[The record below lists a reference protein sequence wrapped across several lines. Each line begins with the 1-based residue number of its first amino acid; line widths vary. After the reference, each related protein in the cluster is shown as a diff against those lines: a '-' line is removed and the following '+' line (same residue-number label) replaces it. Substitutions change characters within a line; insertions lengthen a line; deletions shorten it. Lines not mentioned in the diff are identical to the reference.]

1 MVREYLPEEYTKED
15 RDLIKV
21 FQQTMNE
28 LELAYL
34 KAIHS
39 NDTIKAN
46 AFLKQIKGVAKTLND
61 EYSDRA
67 DIRITEEYLKG
78 VKYLDEAW
86 EIEDTIGFVDFSKW
100 KAKEMI
106 GELWPA
112 HVQAVNALLNTS
124 KNYVKSSLDGLERQT
139 MSLIGELQ
147 QQRVREELAKWILK
161 GESRF
166 EVNKKVTKYF
176 EEQNL
181 WFKDRAWRVWTM
193 DRYVDMLT
201 RTETAIANVQGTI
214 NRWIQ
219 VWLTKF
225 RVIEHFDCCSTC
237 ANYNWEVFD
246 VSKGIVSLP
255 PYHPNCRGYI
265 EAVID
270 GHDYKDWVANYQNYK
285 LSNEAKENRFI
296 QSAEKNIDRIYKTE
310 QGKSLIDKIWR
321 DNAIVANSYTWSL
334 WKEIN
339 KHLRGEIRNKDYNE
353 MSISLSNTIKNNTQT
368 FDNIYRWT
376 NLPKTVFTWIKNSK
390 IYKDKGFM
398 SFTQGEK
405 ERAKWWIEW
414 DWIWVIFELEQWKWL
429 NVSDISEFWF
439 EKEVIIDKE
448 TLFKVKEIKQGKDWI
463 YRIKINHI

>member
-1 MVREYLPEEYTKED
+1 MVRDYLPEEYTKED

-106 GELWPA
+106 WELWPA

-166 EVNKKVTKYF
+166 EVNKRVTKYF

-237 ANYNWEVFD
+237 ANYNWAVFD
-246 VSKGIVSLP
+246 ISKGMVNLP
-255 PYHPNCRGYI
+255 PYHPNCKGYI

-270 GHDYKDWVANYQNYK
+270 EKYLKPSRRWTEIDNKARDLSQKYWISWIWTLDRVKRLNSSLEEYKGV
-285 LSNEAKENRFI
+285 EHTRTEKEKEI
-296 QSAEKNIDRIYKTE
+296 YWLKDELIIAEMKSRKDPLQDKKWYTKIRIKETVQWKKTE
-310 QGKSLIDKIWR
+310 VNRHVVWDIYDNLKNMGK
-321 DNAIVANSYTWSL
+321 
-334 WKEIN
+334 
-339 KHLRGEIRNKDYNE
+339 
-353 MSISLSNTIKNNTQT
+353 IK
-368 FDNIYRWT
+368 
-376 NLPKTVFTWIKNSK
+376 
-390 IYKDKGFM
+390 
-398 SFTQGEK
+398 
-405 ERAKWWIEW
+405 
-414 DWIWVIFELEQWKWL
+414 
-429 NVSDISEFWF
+429 
-439 EKEVIIDKE
+439 
-448 TLFKVKEIKQGKDWI
+448 
-463 YRIKINHI
+463 

>member
-1 MVREYLPEEYTKED
+1 MAREYLPEEYTKED

-106 GELWPA
+106 WELWPA

-161 GESRF
+161 GESRQ
-166 EVNKKVTKYF
+166 EVNKKVTQYF
-176 EEQNL
+176 EEQKL
-181 WFKDRAWRVWTM
+181 GFKDRAWRIWTM

-270 GHDYKDWVANYQNYK
+270 WHDWGYH
-285 LSNEAKENRFI
+285 KELERKATYLWEGEFWP
-296 QSAEKNIDRIYKTE
+296 IYKWLKDKEAEDFLLAQKKWEVKGAYSYKWREVDAFYWRYDASKWKNDPWAWLLKLKTKHPE
-310 QGKSLIDKIWR
+310 ALWNIQKMLDKKRKDVEEDNDYIVLSDEKQILVMRKSYDQKPKLWVVSAYDR
-321 DNAIVANSYTWSL
+321 DEKY
-334 WKEIN
+334 K
-339 KHLRGEIRNKDYNE
+339 KYQK
-353 MSISLSNTIKNNTQT
+353 
-368 FDNIYRWT
+368 
-376 NLPKTVFTWIKNSK
+376 IKNS
-390 IYKDKGFM
+390 
-398 SFTQGEK
+398 
-405 ERAKWWIEW
+405 
-414 DWIWVIFELEQWKWL
+414 WK
-429 NVSDISEFWF
+429 
-439 EKEVIIDKE
+439 
-448 TLFKVKEIKQGKDWI
+448 
-463 YRIKINHI
+463 

>member
-166 EVNKKVTKYF
+166 EVNKRVTKYF

-225 RVIEHFDCCSTC
+225 RVIEHFDCCSNIC
-237 ANYNWEVFD
+237 SHYNGEVFD
-246 VSKGIVSLP
+246 ISKGMVNLP

-270 GHDYKDWVANYQNYK
+270 EKYLKPSRRWTEIDNKARDLSQKYWISWIWTLDRVKRLNSSLEEYKGV
-285 LSNEAKENRFI
+285 EHTRTEKEKEI
-296 QSAEKNIDRIYKTE
+296 YWLKDELIIAEMKSRKDPLQDKKWYTKIRIKETVQWKKTE
-310 QGKSLIDKIWR
+310 VNRHVIWDIYDNLKNMGK
-321 DNAIVANSYTWSL
+321 
-334 WKEIN
+334 
-339 KHLRGEIRNKDYNE
+339 
-353 MSISLSNTIKNNTQT
+353 IK
-368 FDNIYRWT
+368 
-376 NLPKTVFTWIKNSK
+376 
-390 IYKDKGFM
+390 
-398 SFTQGEK
+398 
-405 ERAKWWIEW
+405 
-414 DWIWVIFELEQWKWL
+414 
-429 NVSDISEFWF
+429 
-439 EKEVIIDKE
+439 
-448 TLFKVKEIKQGKDWI
+448 
-463 YRIKINHI
+463 

>member
-46 AFLKQIKGVAKTLND
+46 AFLKKIKGVAKTLND

-161 GESRF
+161 GEPRF
-166 EVNKKVTKYF
+166 EVNKRVTKYF

-225 RVIEHFDCCSTC
+225 RVIEHFDCCSNIC
-237 ANYNWEVFD
+237 SHYNGEVFD
-246 VSKGIVSLP
+246 ISKGMVNLP

-270 GHDYKDWVANYQNYK
+270 WHDYKEKGSINKKASTIDEVIGSVWTW
-285 LSNEAKENRFI
+285 KEKVYVI
-296 QSAEKNIDRIYKTE
+296 EWWITKD
-310 QGKSLIDKIWR
+310 IW
-321 DNAIVANSYTWSL
+321 AMLTSL
-334 WKEIN
+334 WYKKEEYKNVIDTWWVDHILKRHWWTRELKRDQRAVTPDDIKKIPDIVKYHDSLEYRWKSKNHYDVLATKKDINWDVYNYRMRINTNDKEIQPQ
-339 KHLRGEIRNKDYNE
+339 
-353 MSISLSNTIKNNTQT
+353 SLFIKKKRT
-368 FDNIYRWT
+368 
-376 NLPKTVFTWIKNSK
+376 
-390 IYKDKGFM
+390 
-398 SFTQGEK
+398 
-405 ERAKWWIEW
+405 
-414 DWIWVIFELEQWKWL
+414 
-429 NVSDISEFWF
+429 
-439 EKEVIIDKE
+439 
-448 TLFKVKEIKQGKDWI
+448 
-463 YRIKINHI
+463 